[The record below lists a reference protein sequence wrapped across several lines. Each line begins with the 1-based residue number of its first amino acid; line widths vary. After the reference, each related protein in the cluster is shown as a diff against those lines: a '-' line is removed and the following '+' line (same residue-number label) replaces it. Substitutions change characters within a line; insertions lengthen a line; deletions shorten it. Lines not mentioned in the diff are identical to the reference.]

1 MASAFTVA
9 TLFDVCALLVMA
21 GTAVATRRA
30 RRGHGSGVLQ
40 TPASMRTH
48 SL

>member
-21 GTAVATRRA
+21 GAAVVPVVTAATARGRA
-30 RRGHGSGVLQ
+30 RRAVG
-40 TPASMRTH
+40 TEY
-48 SL
+48 